1 MKNKNKKQTKSNPT
15 TSLIKFLLFI
25 IFIETLLLIHFWP
38 KKTLVTKKVTA
49 SVKIS
54 KPLKKPIATKA
65 AQIIP
70 PTQQVSKAIKT
81 EAPKEISKALTPQPK
96 PVKLAMVAPI
106 KKPSKV
112 TARVSIVL
120 DDWGYNLESLNI
132 LKEIKEPITL
142 AILPHLPYS
151 KNVAEFAK
159 QNGIDSILH
168 MPLEPHT
175 NPDITLEK
183 DTILTTMSDDQIRNL
198 LKSAMKTTP
207 GIKGINNHMGSR
219 ATEDEHTM
227 KIIFSELKKHK
238 LFFLD
243 SVSTNNS
250 ICKDLAR
257 KIHLGFAER
266 NVFIDN
272 EMDYASIK
280 NQILSLVDLAKK
292 QGYAIGIGHDR
303 KLTLEVLKDILP
315 ELSKEGIKFVPL
327 SELVKK

>member
-1 MKNKNKKQTKSNPT
+1 MKNKKQKKSNPT
-15 TSLIKFLLFI
+15 ASLIKFLLFI

-38 KKTLVTKKVTA
+38 KKLPVHKKIATPAKVT
-49 SVKIS
+49 
-54 KPLKKPIATKA
+54 KPLKKPTATKV

-70 PTQQVSKAIKT
+70 PTQQAAKAIKT
-81 EAPKEISKALTPQPK
+81 QTPKEISKAPTSQPK
-96 PVKLAMVAPI
+96 PTKLAMIVPI
-106 KKPSKV
+106 KKPSKAI
-112 TARVSIVL
+112 ARVSIIL
-120 DDWGYNLESLNI
+120 DDWGYNLEDINI

-159 QNGIDSILH
+159 QNGLNIILH

-175 NPDITLEK
+175 NPDVILEK
-183 DTILTTMSDDQIRNL
+183 NTILTTMDDDQIRNL
-198 LKSAMKTTP
+198 LKSAMETTP

-219 ATEDEHTM
+219 ATEDERTM

-257 KIHLGFAER
+257 KMHLGFAER

-272 EMDYASIK
+272 EMDYTSIK

-315 ELSKEGIKFVPL
+315 GLSKEGIKFVAL